1 MSFGEIVNHPGTDFI
16 RLIDKAQQETK
27 HRSDASEEF
36 ESERERIGICLKA
49 LYDTSSCVFG
59 CHGGNHTIEYLAGR
73 AFNLGYAA
81 YGLVR
86 IGLYDE
92 AFNQVRS
99 LGELTNILALRV
111 FDSTS
116 FEAWLV
122 ATDDERLKKFKPV
135 QIRIL
140 IEKAGGVIPVDKNLY
155 SELCELATHISP
167 KTVPNRHAEDQ
178 RPRVGGGFQ
187 KTGYERS
194 LKELDK
200 LLFCAATAFAK
211 FTGQNEL
218 FEQIVALYE
227 K

>member
-1 MSFGEIVNHPGTDFI
+1 MNRSGTDFL
-16 RLIDKAQQETK
+16 RLIDKAQHEAK
-27 HRSDASEEF
+27 CRSDASAEF
-36 ESERERIGICLKA
+36 ESVRERIGIFLNA
-49 LYDTSSCVFG
+49 LYDTSSCVLG
-59 CHGGNHTIEYLAGR
+59 CHGGNHTMEYLAGR

-92 AFNQVRS
+92 AFNQMRS

-116 FEAWLV
+116 FDAWLV
-122 ATDDERLKKFKPV
+122 ATDDERLKTFKPV

-140 IEKAGGVIPVDKNLY
+140 IEKADGVIPVDKNLY

-167 KTVPNRHAEDQ
+167 KTVPNRHTEDQ
-178 RPRVGGGFQ
+178 QPRVGGGFQ
-187 KTGYERS
+187 KAGYKRS

-211 FTGQNEL
+211 FKGYDEL